1 MAGDRDRSQ
10 PYRLWPT
17 NRRILV
23 GGSVIGAIIAAIIL
37 CFAYAGGFLSP
48 ARLTQAGL
56 IDAFQEV
63 NGVFP
68 GFRRNHAKGVPCKNP
83 IGSREGLIAAQRH
96 HGVDGSD

>member
-1 MAGDRDRSQ
+1 MADDRDRALT
-10 PYRLWPT
+10 YRLWPI

-56 IDAFQEV
+56 IDTFQEV

-68 GFRRNHAKGVPCKNP
+68 GF
-83 IGSREGLIAAQRH
+83 
-96 HGVDGSD
+96 